1 MLIVTP
7 SITKTY
13 QKVKSN
19 MWHISLN
26 EIQKKKKKVQV
37 AQKKAGRKWNTE
49 VLGQA
54 FGFQLRGG
62 HTATFF
68 SPPTSGFIWYQVPLS
83 CCPSLTPMRSK
94 SWNLGSTVKKSV
106 PHLPWPPR
114 SSFWSVSKNNVSDD
128 ITMTTGYWRVE
139 GLQRNWPDSKE
150 AGEIK
155 SQLCHLLYFWF

>member
-13 QKVKSN
+13 QKVKSK

-26 EIQKKKKKVQV
+26 EIQKKKKSSSSPKE
-37 AQKKAGRKWNTE
+37 GRQE
-49 VLGQA
+49 MEH
-54 FGFQLRGG
+54 RGTG
-62 HTATFF
+62 
-68 SPPTSGFIWYQVPLS
+68 SGFRLSAQRRSHCNFLLSSHIWIYLIPGASVMLPKFD
-83 CCPSLTPMRSK
+83 PMRSK